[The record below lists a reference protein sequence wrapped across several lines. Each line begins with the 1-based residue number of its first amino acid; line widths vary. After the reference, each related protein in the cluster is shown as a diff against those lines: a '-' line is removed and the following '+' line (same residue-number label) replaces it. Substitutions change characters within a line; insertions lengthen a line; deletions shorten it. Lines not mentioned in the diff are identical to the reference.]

1 MARYRIG
8 ESLTWYPDPIVAI
21 GESTQVSGDIVIN
34 ETEQSM
40 EGSILVDVS
49 VLKSDKN
56 KRDNWVRRSGGIG
69 TEVTLHITSVEG
81 LFLPLAK
88 IGQIEFVLYGDL
100 EVSGKFINT
109 KWDVSGTL
117 SDTQIQG
124 KAKTAL
130 TWEQLGLSKPA
141 LPFIISVEDE
151 INLELEFKATR
162 N

>member
-1 MARYRIG
+1 M
-8 ESLTWYPDPIVAI
+8 
-21 GESTQVSGDIVIN
+21 
-34 ETEQSM
+34 
-40 EGSILVDVS
+40 GSPQW
-49 VLKSDKN
+49 
-56 KRDNWVRRSGGIG
+56 R
-69 TEVTLHITSVEG
+69 
-81 LFLPLAK
+81 K

-124 KAKTAL
+124 KAKTTL